1 MMRLVLDRRDHLH
14 ERFDLAAGD
23 AAGDRLLE
31 VGEVTVHAP
40 GGRASFGRRRDH
52 ERAPVVGADL
62 ARDETSLVEPIQ
74 DAGQGR
80 PFVREPTVQI
90 RDGGRRRRGQQRQD
104 VRFALREAVV
114 TQIGEI

>member
-1 MMRLVLDRRDHLH
+1 MMRLVLDRRHHLH
-14 ERFDLAAGD
+14 ERFHLAAGD
-23 AAGDRLLE
+23 AACDCLLE
-31 VGEVTVHAP
+31 VGEMTVYTSGSRASP
-40 GGRASFGRRRDH
+40 GGRRDH

-62 ARDETSLVEPIQ
+62 SRDETSVVEPIQ

-90 RDGGRRRRGQQRQD
+90 GDGGRRRRGEQRED

-114 TQIGEI
+114 TEMGEV